1 MTMIFY
7 SSFMEVFKVL
17 TYISFKTTNSFVV
30 MHDMN
35 KGLMMK

>member
-1 MTMIFY
+1 
-7 SSFMEVFKVL
+7 MEVFKVL